1 MKILFVCENFS
12 KGGLETNLYTTSEN
26 MKNDVEFFF
35 AFGKYNED
43 WNFQNVYTNFHFSLS
58 STIKDFIEDV
68 NNLIKIIK
76 DNKIDIV
83 HAQPFFSFFP
93 AVFAAKICRI
103 PVVYTYHGMGSFNFP
118 CYQNDAFLFNM
129 LVDYEVDKIF
139 SVSQEGKKI
148 MQNIVIEKDKIVFLP
163 NSVDIKRF
171 SKSKVINNKS
181 WALVSRLD
189 KDKINEIKKII
200 QILEDIDIDSL
211 HIFGDGTE
219 KEKLIEFIEKRNL
232 TDKVIM
238 KGHSNNLEED
248 INGKYNGVIGIG
260 RALMEAISMEMPTIL
275 IGYNKISGVV
285 DSKLYKQVKNE
296 NFVNKNIE
304 DISVD
309 ELKYQILKVYNN
321 YYDKRI
327 FRLFKKEFSSS
338 IVSNRYYQELR
349 TIKKTTLLNLE
360 YVFEELKE
368 LDGDK
373 FMYSSN
379 EVFNILRKNLGFYV
393 RQPHQKNIVVLKN
406 V

>member
-1 MKILFVCENFS
+1 M
-12 KGGLETNLYTTSEN
+12 
-26 MKNDVEFFF
+26 
-35 AFGKYNED
+35 
-43 WNFQNVYTNFHFSLS
+43 
-58 STIKDFIEDV
+58 
-68 NNLIKIIK
+68 
-76 DNKIDIV
+76 
-83 HAQPFFSFFP
+83 
-93 AVFAAKICRI
+93 
-103 PVVYTYHGMGSFNFP
+103 
-118 CYQNDAFLFNM
+118 
-129 LVDYEVDKIF
+129 
-139 SVSQEGKKI
+139 
-148 MQNIVIEKDKIVFLP
+148 
-163 NSVDIKRF
+163 
-171 SKSKVINNKS
+171 
-181 WALVSRLD
+181 
-189 KDKINEIKKII
+189 EI
-200 QILEDIDIDSL
+200 
-211 HIFGDGTE
+211 
-219 KEKLIEFIEKRNL
+219 
-232 TDKVIM
+232 
-238 KGHSNNLEED
+238 
-248 INGKYNGVIGIG
+248 
-260 RALMEAISMEMPTIL
+260 PTIL
-275 IGYNKISGVV
+275 IGHNKISGVV